1 MVLFNQLTLKNIL
14 NGQDDLG
21 TPDVRMA
28 VAALAGK
35 QKADA
40 LLFLNNNIEA
50 LAALPS
56 GQGSLAIELVKRLL
70 DGMPTVPN

>member
-1 MVLFNQLTLKNIL
+1 MVLLNQLTLRNTL

-21 TPDVRMA
+21 TPEMRMA
-28 VAALAGK
+28 VAVLVEK
-35 QKADA
+35 QKVDT

-56 GQGSLAIELVKRLL
+56 GQGSLDNKLVVRLL
-70 DGMPTVPN
+70 DSMTKNI